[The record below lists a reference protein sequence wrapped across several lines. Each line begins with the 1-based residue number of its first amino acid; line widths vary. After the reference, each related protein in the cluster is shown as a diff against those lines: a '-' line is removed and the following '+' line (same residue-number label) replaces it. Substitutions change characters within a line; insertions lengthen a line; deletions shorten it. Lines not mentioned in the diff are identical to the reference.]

1 LPAPTI
7 EEISHVLL
15 LGVWMPASTI
25 AAIARP
31 RKHADAAGSATG
43 AGGPCYPARDGDVFT
58 EGDERTT
65 DLA

>member
-1 LPAPTI
+1 
-7 EEISHVLL
+7 
-15 LGVWMPASTI
+15 MPASTI

>member
-1 LPAPTI
+1 
-7 EEISHVLL
+7 
-15 LGVWMPASTI
+15 MPASTI
-25 AAIARP
+25 AAIAWQ
-31 RKHADAAGSATG
+31 RKHAGAADAATG